1 MNSIYLCLALIF
13 LLKSELFSLD
23 APTYGQQLLTFAG
36 LAESH
41 YAVHIDAGLWLVT
54 VLHEA
59 EGLEVKSC
67 NLGKAI
73 ACHQCPLL
81 YGTAG
86 GNRSQLVSDVGVNF
100 LCATVVRFRT
110 RRRNYAAQSGTCCKR
125 SGWQSNDPAAHES

>member
-1 MNSIYLCLALIF
+1 MLLF
-13 LLKSELFSLD
+13 LSGWTECS
-23 APTYGQQLLTFAG
+23 TYGQQLLTFAG

-59 EGLEVKSC
+59 KGLEVKSC
-67 NLGKAI
+67 NLGKAV
-73 ACHQCPLL
+73 ACHRCPLL

-86 GNRSQLVSDVGVNF
+86 ENRSQLVSDVGLIF

-110 RRRNYAAQSGTCCKR
+110 RRRNYAAQSVTCCKQL
-125 SGWQSNDPAAHES
+125 GWQSSDPAAHKS